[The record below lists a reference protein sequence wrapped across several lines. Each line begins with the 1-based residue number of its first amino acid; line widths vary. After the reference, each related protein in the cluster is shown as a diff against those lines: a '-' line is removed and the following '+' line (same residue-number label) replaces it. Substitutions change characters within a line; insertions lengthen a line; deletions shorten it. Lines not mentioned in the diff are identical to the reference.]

1 MDPITLLQITHVEQR
16 IAREAAATHNLAV
29 RQRNEQ
35 AAGLV
40 RALAARF
47 AARRTRVGTTA
58 CATC

>member
-1 MDPITLLQITHVEQR
+1 MDPITLLQITHIEQR
-16 IAREAAATHNLAV
+16 IARQTAASHNLAV
-29 RQRNEQ
+29 RQRHEH

-47 AARRTRVGTTA
+47 AVRRTRVGTTA